1 MPIGSDASST
11 LPEGGTIRPIVRWGD
26 PVMHQRAR
34 PVTDFDDSLHTLV
47 ADMVASMYAAEGVG
61 LAACQ
66 IGVDLA
72 VFVFD
77 CPDADGESVAG
88 VVCNPSLTLPEGADR
103 RLDDDQEGCLSHPG
117 GYVRCARPDRATVTG
132 LGIDGEP
139 VEFEGTG
146 LLARCLQHETD
157 HLHGT
162 VFGDRISAKLRK
174 KLDKQVEKLAEDYP
188 AGWPAINA

>member
-1 MPIGSDASST
+1 MESGPDVST
-11 LPEGGTIRPIVRWGD
+11 ALPTGGTIRPIVRWGD
-26 PVMHQRAR
+26 PVMHRPAR
-34 PVTDFDDSLHTLV
+34 PVTEFDASLRELA

-72 VFVFD
+72 LFVFD
-77 CPDADGESVAG
+77 CPDADDQRVAG
-88 VVCNPSLTLPEGADR
+88 VVCNPVLTLPEGSAR

-117 GYVRCARPDRATVTG
+117 GYVRCARPGHASVVGQG
-132 LGIDGEP
+132 LDGEP

-162 VFGDRISAKLRK
+162 VFGDRISSKLRK
-174 KLDKQVEKLAEDYP
+174 KLDKQVEKLAADYP
-188 AGWPAINA
+188 DDWPVNA